1 MYDICIGQEI
11 DTFFWLSADMLAE
24 LSRREKAANI
34 MPDPDIDAF
43 MKVGQKLLCGIF
55 TSFAEF
61 ELFAFSGGQE
71 TYVGPLGRH
80 SSHLMKYFEV
90 CCHDKVKAISKIL

>member
-1 MYDICIGQEI
+1 
-11 DTFFWLSADMLAE
+11 
-24 LSRREKAANI
+24 

-43 MKVGQKLLCGIF
+43 MKVGQKLLCEIF

-80 SSHLMKYFEV
+80 SSHLIKYFEV